1 MLWVLKRTVSISGSY
16 NGLENIYNFKLKKC
30 LCKCVRNAHK
40 AETLYRIKKS
50 WIRPIPILARPDDIS
65 SRTVAF
71 CALNYG

>member
-40 AETLYRIKKS
+40 AETLYRIKKVGS
-50 WIRPIPILARPDDIS
+50 GRFPFSLDLTIS
-65 SRTVAF
+65 HLGLSHF
-71 CALNYG
+71 AL